1 MVRVLFA
8 VIVLMA
14 GIAACS
20 LLAMFGPFVAFL
32 IKDMRRSMEPQLVVA
47 EVAAIEAPAV
57 QANARWRRMVE
68 IVWSGKFSN
77 QS

>member
-8 VIVLMA
+8 VVVILA
-14 GIAACS
+14 GMAACS

-32 IKDMRRSMEPQLVVA
+32 IKDMRRSMEPQLIVA

-57 QANARWRRMVE
+57 QAKARWRRIVE
-68 IVWSGKFSN
+68 IVRSGKFSN